1 MVEHRP
7 EQNRFVL
14 VMPEGDAKL
23 AYRMSSPDVM
33 DMVSTFVPSSARG
46 RGTGA
51 QLAEAALNYARDHN
65 LQVIPSCWYVG
76 EYIDAHP
83 EYSALLEPARGRN
96 VDRTGAKCD
105 LD

>member
-7 EQNRFVL
+7 EQNRFVI

-23 AYRMSSPDVM
+23 AYRMTSPNVM

-51 QLAEAALNYARDHN
+51 LLAEAALNYARDHN
-65 LQVIPSCWYVG
+65 FQVIPSCWYVG
-76 EYIDAHP
+76 EFIEAHP
-83 EYSALLEPARGRN
+83 EYGALLEPVSGRA
-96 VDRTGAKCD
+96 VDRTNARCD
-105 LD
+105 IE

>member
-7 EQNRFVL
+7 EQNRFVI

-23 AYRMSSPDVM
+23 AYRMTSPTVM
-33 DMVSTFVPSSARG
+33 EMVSTFVPSSARG

-51 QLAEAALNYARDHN
+51 LLAEAALNYARDHN

-76 EYIDAHP
+76 EFIEAHP
-83 EYSALLEPARGRN
+83 EYGALLEPTQARAPNRN
-96 VDRTGAKCD
+96 SGSCEIG
-105 LD
+105 